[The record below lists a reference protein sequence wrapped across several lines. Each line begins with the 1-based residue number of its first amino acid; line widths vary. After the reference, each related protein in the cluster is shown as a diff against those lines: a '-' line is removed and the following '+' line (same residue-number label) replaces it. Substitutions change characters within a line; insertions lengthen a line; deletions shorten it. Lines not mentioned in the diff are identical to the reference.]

1 MLFRH
6 ASRKSSDEFKSSFK
20 IKKNTKSNMKH
31 RCWEY
36 IMIILDN
43 RRDKLHK
50 INVQHVQDN
59 CIPQSM

>member
-1 MLFRH
+1 
-6 ASRKSSDEFKSSFK
+6 
-20 IKKNTKSNMKH
+20 MKY